1 MGWFGNTPI
10 FWKHPYTSHLPKRN
24 STMEVPHLSK
34 HIGTTCDLQDWFF
47 SNRTSLVGG
56 WITHLKHMRTS
67 NWIISPGRG
76 EQITRFETTTTTLL
90 KYTSPA
96 PRNCSRWTGK
106 NTTKKNNTVF
116 LFTWNGKKHTHTH
129 PKKRQSCGL
138 FFACSICFFLFTIY
152 LCSGFLEGVYHILKT
167 TSFSESPNTGTAV
180 PRLLLEKILAAKGFI
195 RKNTPA
201 VFVETP
207 SVYLDL
213 WLILVIGGGYK
224 SLYVY
229 IWVRVARSWPPPPP
243 LKSGTSVL
251 PIGRDN

>member
-116 LFTWNGKKHTHTH
+116 LFTWNGKKHTHT
-129 PKKRQSCGL
+129 PQKKTELWPFFCVFDMFLPFYYLSMFRVFGGCVSYSEDNIILRVSEHRHGGSATPPGKNSRSQRFHKKKHTCSFCGNTISL
-138 FFACSICFFLFTIY
+138 F
-152 LCSGFLEGVYHILKT
+152 
-167 TSFSESPNTGTAV
+167 
-180 PRLLLEKILAAKGFI
+180 RLM
-195 RKNTPA
+195 T
-201 VFVETP
+201 
-207 SVYLDL
+207 
-213 WLILVIGGGYK
+213 
-224 SLYVY
+224 Y
-229 IWVRVARSWPPPPP
+229 ISYWWR
-243 LKSGTSVL
+243 L
-251 PIGRDN
+251 

>member
-76 EQITRFETTTTTLL
+76 EQITRFETTTTTTLL
-90 KYTSPA
+90 KYTSPP

-116 LFTWNGKKHTHTH
+116 LFTWNGKKHTHT
-129 PKKRQSCGL
+129 PQKKDRVV
-138 FFACSICFFLFTIY
+138 AFFLRVRYVSSFLLFIY
-152 LCSGFLEGVYHILKT
+152 VQGFWRVCIIFWRQHHSQSL
-167 TSFSESPNTGTAV
+167 
-180 PRLLLEKILAAKGFI
+180 R
-195 RKNTPA
+195 TPA
-201 VFVETP
+201 RRFRDSSWKKSPAAEVGPQERLHKKKHHLQFLVETP
-207 SVYLDL
+207 P
-213 WLILVIGGGYK
+213 
-224 SLYVY
+224 VY
-229 IWVRVARSWPPPPP
+229 ID
-243 LKSGTSVL
+243 LY
-251 PIGRDN
+251 